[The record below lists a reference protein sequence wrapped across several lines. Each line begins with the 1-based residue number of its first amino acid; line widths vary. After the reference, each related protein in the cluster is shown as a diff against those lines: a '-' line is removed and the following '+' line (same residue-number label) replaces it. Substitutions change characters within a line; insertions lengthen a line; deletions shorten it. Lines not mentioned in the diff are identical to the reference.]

1 MDRFT
6 ALQVFVNVV
15 DLGSLAA
22 AANKLDMSRA
32 MATRYVSSLE
42 EALGARLLRRTNR
55 SLGPTE
61 VGSRILA
68 QSREIVALADE
79 IETIAANSAV
89 EPSGKM
95 RVASSGSFAQCYLAE
110 AVSRFAERFPKTSVE
125 LVVVERPV
133 NLFEERIDLEFS
145 LTREPDPKVVAR
157 RLAWCE
163 LVLCAAP
170 TYASRCG
177 LPSSL
182 DQLAAHNCLV
192 HTFFAGSW
200 SFVCE
205 SWLDSRLQT
214 PMVSVPVSG
223 NLTTNDTM
231 VLLKA
236 AQAGRGIACLPMYAA
251 RDSLD
256 AGTLVRVL
264 PQHPLVDLGI
274 FALYPSRRHL
284 PLATRAMMEF
294 VSAELGNRTNVL
306 QEASVGR
313 ASTRDECLV

>member
-61 VGSRILA
+61 VGARILA

-79 IETIAANSAV
+79 IETIAANSSA

-110 AVSRFAERFPKTSVE
+110 AASRFAERFPKTSVE
-125 LVVVERPV
+125 LVVVERSV
-133 NLFEERIDLEFS
+133 NLFEEKIDLEFS

-170 TYASRCG
+170 AYESRCG
-177 LPSSL
+177 LPSSP
-182 DQLAAHNCLV
+182 DELASHNCLV
-192 HTFFAGSW
+192 HTFLNGSW

-205 SWLDSRLQT
+205 SWLDGRLQM
-214 PMVSVPVSG
+214 PMAMVPVSG

-236 AQAGRGIACLPMYAA
+236 ALAGRGIACLPMYAA

-256 AGTLVRVL
+256 AGALLRVL
-264 PQHPLVDLGI
+264 PAHPLAELGI

-294 VSAELGNRTNVL
+294 VAAELGHPAVPSGKLDDVR
-306 QEASVGR
+306 EPAFG
-313 ASTRDECLV
+313 